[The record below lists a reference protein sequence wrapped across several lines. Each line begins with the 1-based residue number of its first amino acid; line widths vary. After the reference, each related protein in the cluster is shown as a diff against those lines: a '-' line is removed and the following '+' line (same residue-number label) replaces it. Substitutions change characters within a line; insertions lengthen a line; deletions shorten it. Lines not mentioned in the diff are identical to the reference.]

1 MFAEEVEP
9 TGAVPME
16 LILERYRLATLRN
29 GNKNSPQVQLPT
41 ITQPLVP
48 GGPYTENDK
57 RLLPRHLT
65 NMFPGSVILKNEA
78 VHFQS
83 ILNGW

>member
-1 MFAEEVEP
+1 
-9 TGAVPME
+9 ME
-16 LILERYRLATLRN
+16 LILERYRLATLRT
-29 GNKNSPQVQLPT
+29 GNKNTPPVQLPA
-41 ITQPLVP
+41 ITAPLIP

-65 NMFPGSVILKNEA
+65 NMFPGSFILKNET

-83 ILNGW
+83 TLNAW